1 MARNKRRARDNRRKR
16 REAFT
21 TEQYDVRSLHEER
34 EYGLF
39 WYAWLWKLIRPV
51 MVFLCSVLIVV
62 GMVTVAWNCGIWRVP
77 RAGGFD
83 ERRGRLV

>member
-51 MVFLCSVLIVV
+51 MVFV
-62 GMVTVAWNCGIWRVP
+62 
-77 RAGGFD
+77 
-83 ERRGRLV
+83 